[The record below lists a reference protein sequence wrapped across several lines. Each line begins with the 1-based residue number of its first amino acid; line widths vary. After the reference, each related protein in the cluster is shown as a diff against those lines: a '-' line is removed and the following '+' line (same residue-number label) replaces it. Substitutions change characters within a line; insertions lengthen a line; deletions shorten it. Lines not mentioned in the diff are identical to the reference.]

1 VGSIL
6 RGWPQEKGGR
16 RAPNGLR
23 FCSRRLGH
31 CYMAERDDSAQ
42 QDSGDIW
49 IVYSRFLGMEMG
61 DPRRVLVTWEPGQC

>member
-1 VGSIL
+1 
-6 RGWPQEKGGR
+6 
-16 RAPNGLR
+16 
-23 FCSRRLGH
+23 
-31 CYMAERDDSAQ
+31 MAERDDSAQ